1 MLLFPGKL
9 TGGQCEA
16 FNTSKSGFLCT
27 KPGEVRGEA
36 QIITNTELH
45 RRRGI
50 PDTFSDGEMV
60 NMACEISDGE
70 WVENPS
76 LQAKMNISDKVC
88 KAAKR
93 QYEEN
98 NMNEKTKIE
107 DENSDV
113 SKEDVDP
120 GRDGLL
126 EEAKEPCLRDE
137 VTELKTAEE
146 RLWNPIEKSWNA
158 A

>member
-1 MLLFPGKL
+1 
-9 TGGQCEA
+9 
-16 FNTSKSGFLCT
+16 
-27 KPGEVRGEA
+27 
-36 QIITNTELH
+36 
-45 RRRGI
+45 
-50 PDTFSDGEMV
+50 
-60 NMACEISDGE
+60 
-70 WVENPS
+70 
-76 LQAKMNISDKVC
+76 MNISDKVR

-98 NMNEKTKIE
+98 NMNEKTKIK
-107 DENSDV
+107 DEKSDL

-146 RLWNPIEKSWNA
+146 RLWNPAKEVLWVCLTHCVQSTGHGPHNLQSSPVGEYISQWYA
-158 A
+158 TFYFCSSTHVFHHGTFVA